1 MHRTPFPSF
10 SLVASFSL
18 FHAVGRHDT
27 TSFSTDHDPSVTP
40 LCRPRP
46 ALDLDLGWTRGTCAI
61 ITSHDSSWSR
71 LCTHRREYS
80 RRAVSFHSFHSIH
93 FMHSFIPLEVSVGRR
108 RVRRRSSC
116 SSISSRRRTATGR
129 DDRPARSSAVMG
141 LSRRACLSLS
151 RAMSLSRDVA
161 RSLSLARAPS
171 TARPR
176 PPLRPRTRPRTRA
189 RIHERTNART
199 NARIHPFIH
208 SCIHASSVPTL
219 RRRRGWISRDARRET
234 SSRDVVARLETR
246 EREERERGERC
257 RSPNRATEDDD
268 GRRRRDVDSIR
279 FDFVI

>member
-1 MHRTPFPSF
+1 
-10 SLVASFSL
+10 
-18 FHAVGRHDT
+18 
-27 TSFSTDHDPSVTP
+27 
-40 LCRPRP
+40 
-46 ALDLDLGWTRGTCAI
+46 
-61 ITSHDSSWSR
+61 
-71 LCTHRREYS
+71 
-80 RRAVSFHSFHSIH
+80 
-93 FMHSFIPLEVSVGRR
+93 MHSFIPLEVSVGRR
-108 RVRRRSSC
+108 RVRRRSSM

-151 RAMSLSRDVA
+151 LAMSLSRDV
-161 RSLSLARAPS
+161 SLSLARARAIDGASASSSPS
-171 TARPR
+171 SNASSNARTH
-176 PPLRPRTRPRTRA
+176 PRTHARTHA
-189 RIHERTNART
+189 RIHSC
-199 NARIHPFIH
+199 IH

>member
-1 MHRTPFPSF
+1 
-10 SLVASFSL
+10 
-18 FHAVGRHDT
+18 
-27 TSFSTDHDPSVTP
+27 
-40 LCRPRP
+40 
-46 ALDLDLGWTRGTCAI
+46 
-61 ITSHDSSWSR
+61 
-71 LCTHRREYS
+71 
-80 RRAVSFHSFHSIH
+80 
-93 FMHSFIPLEVSVGRR
+93 MHSFIPLEVSVGRR
-108 RVRRRSSC
+108 RVRRRSSMSSM

-151 RAMSLSRDVA
+151 RAMSLSRDV
-161 RSLSLARAPS
+161 SLSLARARAPS

-189 RIHERTNART
+189 RIHERTNAR
-199 NARIHPFIH
+199 IHPCIH

-246 EREERERGERC
+246 AREERERGERC

-268 GRRRRDVDSIR
+268 GRTATPRRRFDSIR
-279 FDFVI
+279 FRHLILI

>member
-1 MHRTPFPSF
+1 
-10 SLVASFSL
+10 
-18 FHAVGRHDT
+18 
-27 TSFSTDHDPSVTP
+27 
-40 LCRPRP
+40 
-46 ALDLDLGWTRGTCAI
+46 
-61 ITSHDSSWSR
+61 
-71 LCTHRREYS
+71 
-80 RRAVSFHSFHSIH
+80 
-93 FMHSFIPLEVSVGRR
+93 MHSFIPLEVSVGRR
-108 RVRRRSSC
+108 RVRRRSSM

-151 RAMSLSRDVA
+151 LAMSLSRDV
-161 RSLSLARAPS
+161 SLSLARARAPS

-189 RIHERTNART
+189 RIHART
-199 NARIHPFIH
+199 HERIHSCIH

-268 GRRRRDVDSIR
+268 GRTATPRRRFDSIR
-279 FDFVI
+279 FRHLILI

>member
-1 MHRTPFPSF
+1 M
-10 SLVASFSL
+10 
-18 FHAVGRHDT
+18 
-27 TSFSTDHDPSVTP
+27 TP

-71 LCTHRREYS
+71 LCTRTREYS
-80 RRAVSFHSFHSIH
+80 RRAVSCHSFHSIH
-93 FMHSFIPLEVSVGRR
+93 FTHSFIPLEVSVGRR
-108 RVRRRSSC
+108 RVRRRSSM

-151 RAMSLSRDVA
+151 LVVSLSRDVA
-161 RSLSLARAPS
+161 RSLSLARARARS

-189 RIHERTNART
+189 RIHERTNAR
-199 NARIHPFIH
+199 IHP
-208 SCIHASSVPTL
+208 CIHHHRCRHCDDVEDGS
-219 RRRRGWISRDARRET
+219 RGMRDARRRHAT
-234 SSRDVVARLETR
+234 SSRVSRRARERR
-246 EREERERGERC
+246 EREERGVDLRIARP
-257 RSPNRATEDDD
+257 RTTTD